1 LKNNLFRIHMDF
13 FISTFIKMFFIMTPF
28 FVLSVFLTITNEA
41 TLHDKRKLAIK
52 VTFSVMVIALVLLF
66 FGQHIFKIFG
76 ITLDAFKIGA
86 GALLFLTAV
95 GLIYGNKDGQK
106 PTDTNL
112 SDLAVVPLALPIT
125 IGPGSI
131 GVLLVM
137 GAEFNSFSKLL
148 IGSLAILCAIFLIGT
163 MLYLSSIIEKFIGKN
178 GLLIISKI
186 TGLFLAALSA
196 QIMFDGIK
204 GFLGL

>member
-1 LKNNLFRIHMDF
+1 
-13 FISTFIKMFFIMTPF
+13 MFFIMTPF
-28 FVLSVFLTITNEA
+28 FVLSVFLTITNDA
-41 TLHDKRKLAIK
+41 TLKERRALAIK
-52 VTFSVMVIALVLLF
+52 VTLSVAVIAMVLLF
-66 FGQHIFKIFG
+66 FGQHIFKVFG

-86 GALLFLTAV
+86 GALLFITAV

-106 PTDTNL
+106 LTDANL

-137 GAEFNSFSKLL
+137 SAEFSSFSKLVL
-148 IGSLAILCAIFLIGT
+148 GSTAILCAILLIGT
-163 MLYLSSIIEKFIGKN
+163 MLYLSSLIEKVIGKN
-178 GLLIISKI
+178 GLLILSKI

-196 QIMFDGIK
+196 QLIFDGIK
-204 GFLGL
+204 SFLNLG

>member
-1 LKNNLFRIHMDF
+1 MET
-13 FISTFIKMFFIMTPF
+13 FISTFLKIFFLMTPF
-28 FVLSVFLTITNEA
+28 FVLTMFLTMTQDA
-41 TLHDKRKLAIK
+41 TVKQRKALALK
-52 VTFSVMVIALVLLF
+52 VTLSVSIISLILLF
-66 FGQHIFKIFG
+66 FGKHIFTIFG

-106 PTDTNL
+106 PTDKNL

-125 IGPGSI
+125 IGPGTI

-137 GAEFNSFSKLL
+137 GVEFNSFSKLV
-148 IGSLAILCAIFLIGT
+148 IGSLALLCAILLIGS
-163 MLYLSSIIEKFIGKN
+163 MLYLSSLIERFIGKN
-178 GLLIISKI
+178 GLLILSKI

-196 QIMFDGIK
+196 QLIFDGIK
-204 GFLGL
+204 SFLGL